1 MVMKQNEELTLTVQQ
16 QQYLDWLCTAPSE
29 RQPPSKAKMAEF
41 LNVDPKTLRRWE
53 KKEVFLNQWKAAVDE
68 VQGSPERTQ
77 RLLDTL
83 YSKALDGDTKSA
95 QLYLQATN
103 RMVPPSVT
111 ISSNKKATELTDAE
125 LDSLIAAMAERE
137 KASRSQLKVVV

>member
-1 MVMKQNEELTLTVQQ
+1 MKQNEELTLTQQ
-16 QQYLDWLCTAPSE
+16 QQVYVEWLCTAPSE
-29 RQPPSKAKMAEF
+29 RVPATKKAMALE
-41 LNVDPKTLRRWE
+41 LGVDITTLRRWE
-53 KKEVFLNQWKAAVDE
+53 KKEVFRNAWKDTVDE

-103 RMVPPSVT
+103 RMAPPTVT
-111 ISSNKKATELTDAE
+111 VQSNKKAAELSDAE
-125 LDSLIAAMAERE
+125 LDSLIAAVAERE
-137 KASRSQLKVVV
+137 KAQRSHLKAL